1 MGGKQLVNHI
11 PNILQVLG
19 KKTSLLTTL
28 SCKKEEILEKFGM
41 ELSTFFPEEYRLDIF
56 SDLLGFM
63 NSQNDG
69 LWIKKPH
76 GMNCGKGIDMI
87 GDVVAYREAI
97 RDQKRTKHGKK
108 FIKYMFKKK

>member
-1 MGGKQLVNHI
+1 MK
-11 PNILQVLG
+11 
-19 KKTSLLTTL
+19 L
-28 SCKKEEILEKFGM
+28 SD
-41 ELSTFFPEEYRLDIF
+41 FFPEEYRLDIF

-63 NSQNDG
+63 NSENNG

-108 FIKYMFKKK
+108 FIKYMFKKKKREAKKASKEKNGTKENVSTLTSCSVT